1 MTKNRACAD
10 ESRPSEACKTL
21 RSSSQSHLGV
31 REYGKQ
37 DGVHVCSLPVKA
49 GLPRGLLPSR
59 GGGDDERE
67 VESAHLVYLGLA
79 AAAFLLLTLYP
90 DAAPAGGGS
99 PKAALPLACSGA
111 LSASGERPGAVQ
123 LPDFY
128 PRRLFA
134 VLRW

>member
-1 MTKNRACAD
+1 MECTFAPYL
-10 ESRPSEACKTL
+10 SRPVPYPSRPAVPQERDL
-21 RSSSQSHLGV
+21 Q
-31 REYGKQ
+31 
-37 DGVHVCSLPVKA
+37 A

-123 LPDFY
+123 LPVFY